1 MNKFILTSVA
11 LLIGAAGG
19 YLAPQYLG
27 LNSGMGS
34 GAEAPAADEPLY
46 WVAPMDPNFQ
56 RDKPGLSPMGMD
68 LVPVYAEDL
77 AGAGDSP
84 GTVSIN
90 PQVENN
96 LGVRTAPVAFSPLQ
110 ETINTVGYVGY
121 DEEQRVDVHSR
132 ISGWLEVLHVQVEGE
147 YVEKG
152 APLYEI
158 YSPDLVNAQEE
169 YVAAIRSGN
178 RYLRDA
184 SRSKLSALGVPEQV
198 ITTLRK
204 GRKILNSIPFYA
216 PRSGFVSLL
225 NVRQGMFIK
234 PATRVMSIGALDQVW
249 VTAELFERQAAQ
261 IRVGDSARMK
271 LDFLPERFWGGTV
284 DYIYPTLNEK
294 TRTVQIRL
302 RFDNTDMALKPG
314 MFAQIDVQAQPTADT
329 LNVPSS
335 AVIITGTQK
344 RVVVALGEGKYK
356 SVSVETGARLGNRT
370 AILEGVYPE
379 DQVVV
384 SAQFMLDSESSISSD
399 FMRMTPPAMGRIE
412 ETWTHANVRELNN
425 ETRTVLLKHAPIRL
439 WKQPEML
446 MEVPVDE
453 AVDLDQLRPGTE
465 VQVLLNGGNM
475 SELKVVDVVL
485 PQPKAPREQGG
496 SL

>member
-1 MNKFILTSVA
+1 MNKFLLTSAA

-27 LNSGMGS
+27 MNGDMVGE
-34 GAEAPAADEPLY
+34 AAPAADEPLY

-77 AGAGDSP
+77 AGGGDSP

-96 LGVRTAPVAFSPLQ
+96 LGVRTAPVVFSPLQ

-121 DEEQRVDVHSR
+121 DEEQRMDVHSR
-132 ISGWLEVLHVQVEGE
+132 ISGWLEVLHVQSEGE

-184 SRSKLSALGVPEQV
+184 SRAKLSALGVPEQV
-198 ITTLRK
+198 ISTLRK
-204 GRKILNSIPFYA
+204 NRKILNSIPFYA
-216 PRSGFVSLL
+216 SQSGFVSML

-261 IRVGDSARMK
+261 INIGDHARMR

-294 TRTVQIRL
+294 TRTVQVRL
-302 RFDNTDMALKPG
+302 RFDNADMALKPG
-314 MFAQIDVQAQPTADT
+314 MFAQIDVQAQPTAET

-344 RVVVALGEGKYK
+344 RVVVALGDGKYK
-356 SVSVETGARLGNRT
+356 SVRVETGTRLGNRT
-370 AILEGVYPE
+370 AIVDGVYPD

-384 SAQFMLDSESSISSD
+384 SAQFMLDSESSINSD
-399 FMRMTPPAMGRIE
+399 FMRMTPPEMGRID
-412 ETWTHANVRELNN
+412 ETWAHASVRELNVEN
-425 ETRTVLLKHAPIRL
+425 RTVLLQHAPIRL
-439 WKQPEML
+439 WDQPAML
-446 MEVPVDE
+446 MEVPVDD
-453 AVDLDQLRPGTE
+453 AVDLDQLQPGTT

-475 SELKVVDVVL
+475 RELKVVDVVL

-496 SL
+496 VL

>member
-1 MNKFILTSVA
+1 MNKFLLTSVA

-27 LNSGMGS
+27 MNSGMGT
-34 GAEAPAADEPLY
+34 GADVPAADEPLY

-77 AGAGDSP
+77 SGSGDSP

-121 DEEQRVDVHSR
+121 DEERQIHVHSR
-132 ISGWLEVLHVQVEGE
+132 ISGWLEVLHVQADGE

-158 YSPDLVNAQEE
+158 YSPELVNAQEE
-169 YVAAIRSGN
+169 YVTAVRSGN

-184 SRSKLSALGVPEQV
+184 SRAKLGALGVPEQA
-198 ITTLRK
+198 IATLRK
-204 GRKILNSIPFYA
+204 TRKVLNSIPFYA
-216 PRSGFVSLL
+216 PQSGFVSLL
-225 NVRQGMFIK
+225 NVRQGMFVK

-261 IRVGDSARMK
+261 INVGDPARMK

-294 TRTVQIRL
+294 TRTVQVRL
-302 RFDNTDMALKPG
+302 RFDNADMALKPG
-314 MFAQIDVQAQPTADT
+314 MFAQVDVQAQPTADT

-344 RVVVALGEGKYK
+344 RVVVALGDGKYK
-356 SVSVETGARLGNRT
+356 SVIVNTGARLGNRT
-370 AILEGVYPE
+370 AIVEGLYPD

-399 FMRMTPPAMGRIE
+399 FLRMTPPTMGRIE
-412 ETWTHANVRELNN
+412 ETWVQAEVRDMDREG
-425 ETRTVLLKHAPIRL
+425 RKVVVQHAPIRP
-439 WKQPEML
+439 WKQPAML
-446 MEVPVDE
+446 MEVMVDE
-453 AVDLDQLRPGTE
+453 TVDLDLLQPGRD
-465 VQVLLNGGNM
+465 VQILLNGGNM
-475 SELKVVDVVL
+475 RELKVVDVVL